1 MKRFWLC
8 AVVNAVVFLHVF
20 VFTCYVDAA
29 LIDGDKLTLSGF
41 LKNATS
47 INVDTADDMDQF
59 LKIRSTASWKWSI
72 N

>member
-8 AVVNAVVFLHVF
+8 AVVNVLVFLQVL
-20 VFTCYVDAA
+20 VVACYVDAA
-29 LIDGDKLTLSGF
+29 LIDGDKFTLSGF

-59 LKIRSTASWKWSI
+59 LYPSQD
-72 N
+72 